1 MLIGEFTHTLDTKKR
16 LAIPAKFRKEIGER
30 AIITRG
36 FDKCIVLYPF
46 KQWEIL
52 IQKLGELSLGQ
63 SDSRSLTRSLVGGAT
78 EVEFDSL
85 GRILIPD
92 HLKRYA
98 ELFQKVVVVGVAN
111 RLEIWDA
118 GQWERYRKNIESKT
132 DALAEKLGELG
143 VL

>member
-132 DALAEKLGELG
+132 DDLAEKLGELG